1 MAGTLVLYAV
11 QQIIPK
17 YSPLK
22 QALTVSHSLGWE
34 SRRGLPGSL
43 WLKLSPAVRLGCLSS
58 KVSLG
63 KDPLSGPP
71 GGLAGFRSSQA
82 RGFSSSLAMAQKPP
96 QISATGVSPQSSSQH
111 GSRFPQSEG
120 VRGGTQLIFYSL
132 EASHLSQPHQWEGV
146 KCGVSASRQSH
157 WWPTERMPSQR

>member
-1 MAGTLVLYAV
+1 MNCSFERHSQASLHKFSWNPGEDGPCSVAGPETGAGTLVLCAV

-17 YSPLK
+17 YNPLK
-22 QALTVSHSLGWE
+22 QQALTVSHSLGWE
-34 SRRGLPGSL
+34 SRRGLPGYL

-82 RGFSSSLAMAQKPP
+82 RGFSSSLAVAQKPLRSLP
-96 QISATGVSPQSSSQH
+96 P
-111 GSRFPQSEG
+111 GS
-120 VRGGTQLIFYSL
+120 
-132 EASHLSQPHQWEGV
+132 
-146 KCGVSASRQSH
+146 
-157 WWPTERMPSQR
+157 